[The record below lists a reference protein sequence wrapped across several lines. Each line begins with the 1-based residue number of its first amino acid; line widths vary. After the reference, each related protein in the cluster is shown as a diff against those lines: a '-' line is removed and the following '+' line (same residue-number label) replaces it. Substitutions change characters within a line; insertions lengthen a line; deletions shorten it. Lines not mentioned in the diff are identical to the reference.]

1 VEIQVKYS
9 TADWNAAGKD
19 PDRLKL
25 AYYSGGEWNLLATTV
40 STASVTV
47 SAQTSHLSEW
57 AVLAKEAGSAWQW
70 WYTLLIVM
78 GVLIIIAVVVLF
90 MVTRSRGASE
100 DYDDG
105 DLYIDDEEF

>member
-25 AYYSGGEWNLLATTV
+25 AYYSGGEWNLLVTTV
-40 STASVTV
+40 ASGTAT
-47 SAQTSHLSEW
+47 AQTNHLSDW

-90 MVTRSRGASE
+90 VIMRGRGSSE